1 MAGAGFQLSYL
12 KRTFFF
18 THFLGFAA
26 AVLFPLIARPLVG
39 EAAFSLP
46 FIGICIVM
54 GYSVGA
60 IMFLFV
66 LITLKKQMRRQVEI
80 LTPLVGAMQLTSG
93 SVEELQAGM
102 ELSVAAFLGRVHHLL
117 QTIDQFVPHYRSL
130 AESSRYVGDRARE
143 GLTAAQTTR
152 IDVNAMA
159 GKQQEVMSL
168 VENLAERSQD
178 EAALSRELSA
188 SLEEMAGAMEHS
200 TAKFLE
206 TSTAVDEMASSTREV
221 TNQADQIGQSV
232 EGTARDLESIG
243 GSLERIRQ
251 GVFAGAE
258 ATDAVRQDAEAG
270 LQVVRTSMEEM
281 ERIEQESRRAMLAM
295 QRLSRQTGE
304 VVKIIEVIKELVS
317 DTELLAFNAA
327 IIAAKAG
334 EEGKGFS
341 VVAEEIR
348 DLADRTTTSAQ
359 DIHRIVKA
367 IGGDTQEVTAA
378 VEATGQRIAKG
389 KQLSQSTG
397 EALRKIFESA
407 SQTADSSGGIATLT
421 EKEEVRARSLLEDAG
436 RSLRSVK
443 AIARAMREQQTAIG
457 RIQEGVNEMKGAAD
471 QVAHGMEEQVR
482 ANREFDKGL
491 SEREEQV
498 RAINE
503 ATAFQLAT
511 VQRVFKHFEGSES
524 RLNRNAEKAKIIAQ
538 EGTELE
544 VLAERLR
551 QLVVDM
557 RNPGEKAKGDDPGTR
572 AKVINPIYGNIN

>member
-1 MAGAGFQLSYL
+1 MAGAVFKLSYL

-18 THFLGFAA
+18 THLLGALA
-26 AVLFPLIARPLVG
+26 AVLFPVIARPLVG
-39 EAAFSLP
+39 EAAFSLA
-46 FIGICIVM
+46 FFSICAVM
-54 GYSVGA
+54 GYAVGA

-66 LITLKKQMRRQVEI
+66 LITLKKQLRRQVEI
-80 LTPLVGAMQLTSG
+80 LTPLVGAMELKSG
-93 SVEELQAGM
+93 TVEELQGGM
-102 ELSVAAFLGRVHHLL
+102 ELSVSAFLGRVHQLL

-143 GLTAAQTTR
+143 GLNAAKATR
-152 IDVNAMA
+152 VDATAMA
-159 GKQQEVMSL
+159 GKQQEVLAQVESL
-168 VENLAERSQD
+168 SDRTQD
-178 EAALSRELSA
+178 EATLSRELSA
-188 SLEEMAGAMEHS
+188 SLEEMAGAMDHS
-200 TAKFLE
+200 TSKFLE
-206 TSTAVDEMASSTREV
+206 TSTAVDEMAFSTREV
-221 TNQADQIGQSV
+221 TSQADGIAQSV

-243 GSLERIRQ
+243 TSLERIRQ

-258 ATDAVRQDAEAG
+258 ATGAVRQDAEAG
-270 LQVVRTSMEEM
+270 LKVVRISIEEM
-281 ERIEQESRRAMLAM
+281 ARIEQESSRAMQAM

-348 DLADRTTTSAQ
+348 DLADRTTASAQ
-359 DIHRIVKA
+359 EIHRIVRA
-367 IGGDTQEVTAA
+367 IGGDTLEVTAA
-378 VEATGQRIAKG
+378 VEATSQRIAKG

-397 EALRKIFESA
+397 EALRKIVDSA
-407 SQTADSSGGIATLT
+407 SQTARSSEEIASLT
-421 EKEEVRARSLLEDAG
+421 GAEEIRARSLLEDAG

-471 QVAHGMEEQVR
+471 QIARGMDEQVR

-491 SEREEQV
+491 AEREEQV
-498 RAINE
+498 RAIND
-503 ATAFQLAT
+503 ATRFQMAT
-511 VQRVFKHFEGSES
+511 IQRVFKHFEGSED
-524 RLNRNAEKAKIIAQ
+524 RLNRNVDKAKIIAQ

-544 VLAERLR
+544 VLAERMR
-551 QLVVDM
+551 QLVMAM
-557 RNPGEKAKGDDPGTR
+557 RDPGESQPESGAPSAAPPKAAYQAAR
-572 AKVINPIYGNIN
+572 